1 MRKFLSILVVAFLA
15 FNVFADYTIDDIV
28 YNVQQEYYLN
38 LYTPFT
44 EGYFYT
50 LDDDNTTK
58 NPIEDNG
65 TVSIT
70 EDNITFSNYGF
81 PVFYY
86 YFATNVQYTYT
97 LNVSVDNTY
106 FTNDKG
112 NTIAYSMQ
120 IMNDND
126 ESTDAIVL
134 GEKDTEIVT
143 IDNFKVDP
151 NEVIEKNFS
160 FRFKIN
166 EASYNSAPV
175 DTYKT
180 TVTMEVVVTE

>member
-15 FNVFADYTIDDIV
+15 FNVFADDYEIDDIV

-50 LDDDNTTK
+50 LDDDNNTK

-86 YFATNVQYTYT
+86 YFATNEQHTYT
-97 LNVSVDNTY
+97 LNVSVDSLH
-106 FTNDKG
+106 FSNDKH
-112 NTIAYSMQ
+112 NIAYSMQ

-126 ESTDAIVL
+126 ESEDAIIL
-134 GEKDTEIVT
+134 GDKMKEEIDSFTVDTS
-143 IDNFKVDP
+143 
-151 NEVIEKNFS
+151 EVIEKNFS
-160 FRFKIN
+160 FRFKID
-166 EASYNSAPV
+166 EASYNSAPA
-175 DTYKT
+175 DTYNI
-180 TVTMEVVVTE
+180 TVTVEVVIE

>member
-15 FNVFADYTIDDIV
+15 FNVFADDYEIDDII

-50 LDDDNTTK
+50 LNDDETK

-86 YFATNVQYTYT
+86 YFATNEQHTYK
-97 LNVSVDNTY
+97 LNVSVDSLY
-106 FTNDKG
+106 FSNDKH
-112 NTIAYSMQ
+112 NIAYSMQ

-126 ESTDAIVL
+126 ESKDAIIL
-134 GEKDTEIVT
+134 GDKKKEEIDSFTVDTS
-143 IDNFKVDP
+143 
-151 NEVIEKNFS
+151 EVIEKNFS

-180 TVTMEVVVTE
+180 TVTVEVVTE

>member
-58 NPIEDNG
+58 NPIENNG
-65 TVSIT
+65 TVSIS

-86 YFATNVQYTYT
+86 YFATNEQHRYT
-97 LNVSVDNTY
+97 LNVSVDSLH
-106 FTNDKG
+106 FSNDKHD
-112 NTIAYSMQ
+112 IAYSMQ

-126 ESTDAIVL
+126 ESTDAIIL
-134 GEKDTEIVT
+134 GEKEDTKKVA
-143 IDNFKVDP
+143 IDNFTVDTS
-151 NEVIEKNFS
+151 EVIEKNFS
-160 FRFKIN
+160 FRFKID

-175 DTYKT
+175 GTYNI
-180 TVTMEVVVTE
+180 TVTVEVVTE

>member
-58 NPIEDNG
+58 NPIENNG
-65 TVSIT
+65 TVSIS

-86 YFATNVQYTYT
+86 YFATNEQHTYT
-97 LNVSVDNTY
+97 LNVSVDSLY
-106 FTNDKG
+106 FSNDKHD
-112 NTIAYSMQ
+112 IAYSMQ

-134 GEKDTEIVT
+134 GEKDVNRVL
-143 IDNFKVDP
+143 IDRFTVDT

-160 FRFKIN
+160 FRFKID

-180 TVTMEVVVTE
+180 TVKVEVVTE